1 MSMLFKDR
9 TEAGRKLA
17 QVLKDYVEGV
27 NPIVLALPRGG
38 VPVGFEVA
46 KELGTKFS
54 ILPVRKLGVPSN
66 PELAF
71 GAIDPDGD
79 VYLNKTVVEN
89 FGLTPEVIEEVRRK
103 EYQELLRRLQLY
115 LGGKLPQLEG
125 REVFIVDDGFATGFT
140 ALAACGFAKKRNPYK
155 VVLASPVAPPDTV
168 VMLKQNCAD
177 EVVVY
182 ATPEPFF
189 AVGMFYEDFHQL
201 SDEEVLRYREMAKEL
216 GIWEP

>member
-1 MSMLFKDR
+1 MLFKDR
-9 TEAGRKLA
+9 NEAGRNLA
-17 QVLKDYVEGV
+17 QVLKDSIEGI

-46 KELGTKFS
+46 RELGLKFS

-79 VYLNKTVVEN
+79 IYLNKSVVES
-89 FGLTPEVIEEVRRK
+89 FGLTPEIIEEVRQK
-103 EYQELLRRLQLY
+103 EYGELLRRLELY
-115 LGGKLPQLEG
+115 LEGKLPTLNG

-155 VVLASPVAPPDTV
+155 VILAAPVSPPDTV
-168 VMLKQNCAD
+168 AMLKQNCAD
-177 EVVVY
+177 DVVVY
-182 ATPEPFF
+182 ETPDPFF
-189 AVGMFYEDFHQL
+189 AVGMFYRDFHQL
-201 SDEEVLRYREMAKEL
+201 TDEEVIRYRELAKEL
-216 GIWEP
+216 GIWEPL

>member
-1 MSMLFKDR
+1 MLFKDR
-9 TEAGRKLA
+9 TEAGRRLA
-17 QVLKDYVEGV
+17 ELLRDYIEGI

-46 KELGTKFS
+46 KNLGLKFS

-71 GAIDPDGD
+71 GAVDPDGD
-79 VYLNKTVVEN
+79 IYLNKTVVEN
-89 FGLTPEVIEEVRRK
+89 FGLTPDVIEEVRQK
-103 EYQELLRRLQLY
+103 EYTELLRRLKIY
-115 LGGKLPQLEG
+115 LEGKLPSLEN

-155 VVLASPVAPPDTV
+155 VVLAAPVAPPDTV
-168 VMLKQNCAD
+168 AMLKQNCAD
-177 EVVVY
+177 DVVVY
-182 ATPEPFF
+182 ETPEPFF

-201 SDEEVLRYREMAKEL
+201 TDEEVLAYREMAKEL
-216 GIWEP
+216 GLWEP

>member
-1 MSMLFKDR
+1 MLFENR
-9 TEAGRKLA
+9 TDAGKKLA
-17 QVLKDYVEGV
+17 ALLKDFVEGV

-46 KELGTKFS
+46 RELGLKFS
-54 ILPVRKLGVPSN
+54 ILPVRKLGVPAN

-79 VYLNKTVVEN
+79 IYINKTVVEN
-89 FGLTPEVIEEVRRK
+89 FGLTPEIIEEVRRK
-103 EYQELLRRLQLY
+103 EYAELMRRLEIY
-115 LGGKLPQLEG
+115 LGGKLPTLSG

-155 VVLASPVAPPDTV
+155 VVLAAPVSPPDTV
-168 VMLKQNCAD
+168 AMLRQNCAD

-182 ATPEPFF
+182 ETPEPFF
-189 AVGMFYEDFHQL
+189 AVGMFYRDFHQL
-201 SDEEVLRYREMAKEL
+201 TNEEVIKYRELAKEL
-216 GIWEP
+216 GIWEPL

>member
-1 MSMLFKDR
+1 MFKDR
-9 TEAGRKLA
+9 TEAGRRLA
-17 QVLKDYVEGV
+17 GLLKDSVEGV

-46 KELGTKFS
+46 KELGLKFS

-79 VYLNKTVVEN
+79 IYLNKSVVES
-89 FGLTPEVIEEVRRK
+89 FGLTPEIIEEVRQK
-103 EYQELLRRLQLY
+103 EYAELMRRLELY
-115 LGGKLPQLEG
+115 LEGKLPALNG

-155 VVLASPVAPPDTV
+155 VVLAAPVAPPDAV
-168 VMLKQNCAD
+168 VMLEQNCAD
-177 EVVVY
+177 DVVVY
-182 ATPEPFF
+182 ETPEPFF

-201 SDEEVLRYREMAKEL
+201 TDEEVIKYRELAKEL
-216 GIWEP
+216 GIWEPL

>member
-1 MSMLFKDR
+1 MLFKDR
-9 TEAGRKLA
+9 MEAGKKLSEL
-17 QVLKDYVEGV
+17 LKDYIEGI

-46 KELGTKFS
+46 QNLGLKFS

-71 GAIDPDGD
+71 GSIDPDGGI
-79 VYLNKTVVEN
+79 YLNHKVVEA
-89 FGLTPEVIEEVRRK
+89 FGLTSEIIEQVRRK
-103 EYQELLRRLQLY
+103 EYQELLRRLKLY
-115 LGGKLPQLEG
+115 TDGKLPILEG

-140 ALAACGFAKKRNPYK
+140 ALAASCFAKKKKAYK
-155 VVLASPVAPPDTV
+155 VVLAAPVAPPDTV
-168 VMLKQNCAD
+168 EMLKTNCSD

-201 SDEEVLRYREMAKEL
+201 TDEEVLRYRELAKEL
-216 GIWEP
+216 GIWEPV